1 MADLVNG
8 RRVIGAQVGGM
19 QTRARLALSLAL
31 FAFGC
36 SSSPPAAT
44 RDHVTALRGTITSV
58 AGAPLSGVSVSAGTV
73 HATSRADGVYE
84 LHVTAG
90 AQVVTYE
97 ATSYVRSFERVTV
110 VDGSPTQ
117 LDVTMLPMAAAVMLD
132 ASAGGTVTAARGA
145 SIVAPAH
152 AFVDASGTVMTGMV
166 AVHLTPID
174 PSVGPELGAAPGDF
188 TGDMAG
194 TTVPLESL
202 GMMDITVESSGA
214 RLQVAPGQT
223 LEIHIPVA
231 AGAHGPDAQAPVW
244 SFDETTGVWTDEGT
258 ASLDA
263 GSGTYVATTHH
274 MSVWNIDKPYLATC
288 ICGTVVERGAGP
300 LPGARIDAEG
310 LDYFGSSEASA
321 DANGRFCVAVRKSSQ
336 ISVAAYHA
344 SGGGTT
350 RTITSGAADTTVP
363 VDPNDPRCVDIG
375 TIEVERDVFTT
386 ETGSTSCDTV
396 TNPFTDAC
404 GSVVWNVF
412 ECYHPSGACTYR
424 TDGTGGVTTTYANGA
439 HSVSSVSGTTSS
451 TMLYGADGS
460 LCATQ
465 TFGTDSVIH
474 YTSASGMT
482 FSMSFP
488 GGATGD
494 LLLTC
499 PDGST
504 ETVSAVQREAIQ
516 ACGGSSSSSTM
527 CTSEGGTMTGGAC
540 TNDAECA
547 AGGNVCCAIPSAGS
561 VCLPST
567 TCSMI

>member
-1 MADLVNG
+1 
-8 RRVIGAQVGGM
+8 M
-19 QTRARLALSLAL
+19 QTRAWLGLSLAL
-31 FAFGC
+31 FALAC
-36 SSSPPAAT
+36 SSSPPGAT
-44 RDHVTALRGTITSV
+44 RDHVTALRGTITNA
-58 AGAPLSGVSVSAGTV
+58 AGAPVAGVSVSAGTV
-73 HATSRADGVYE
+73 HATSRADGMYE
-84 LHVTAG
+84 LRVAAG
-90 AQVVTYE
+90 AQVVSYE
-97 ATSYVRSFERVTV
+97 AASYVRSFERVAV

-117 LDVTMLPMAAAVMLD
+117 LDVMLLPMAAAVMLD

-174 PSVGPELGAAPGDF
+174 PSVGPELAAAPGDF

-194 TTVPLESL
+194 TAVPLESL
-202 GMMDITVESSGA
+202 GMMEITVESSGT

-231 AGAHGPDAQAPVW
+231 AGARSPDAQVPVW
-244 SFDETTGVWTDEGT
+244 SFDETSGVWTDEGM

-274 MSVWNIDKPYLATC
+274 MSIWNIDKPYLATC

-310 LDYFGSSEASA
+310 LDYFGASEASA

-336 ISVAAYHA
+336 VSVAAYHA
-344 SGGGTT
+344 SGGGTS

-363 VDPNDPRCVDIG
+363 VDPRDPRCVDIG

-386 ETGSTSCDTV
+386 DTGSTSCDTV
-396 TNPFTDAC
+396 TNPFSDAC
-404 GSVVWNVF
+404 GRVVWNVF

-424 TDGTGGVTTTYANGA
+424 ADSSGSVTTTFANGA
-439 HSVSSVSGTTSS
+439 HSTSAVSGMSS
-451 TMLYGADGS
+451 SSSLYGADGS

-465 TFGTDSVIH
+465 TVGTDSVLH
-474 YTSASGMT
+474 YTTASGMM
-482 FSMSFP
+482 FSMTIP

-494 LLLTC
+494 LVITC

-504 ETVSAVQREAIQ
+504 EVVTPTQREAIQ
-516 ACGGSSSSSTM
+516 ACGGSSSSGM
-527 CTSEGGTMTGGAC
+527 CTSETGTMTGGAC
-540 TNDAECA
+540 TTDAECA

-561 VCLPST
+561 VCLPSA